1 MKTRKT
7 SQVPT
12 PSKVGI
18 SRAKVSQ
25 TEVPAYS
32 LDDALRVPKAMADHY
47 GYKPTKPLNVA
58 AGMGIQP
65 GASQFRMLAGAAIAY
80 GLTEGGPNAP
90 EISLTSLGSRIV
102 RPTAEGDDLRAK
114 REALMKPRVIGEF
127 LRKYADAT
135 VPRED
140 IAVNVLNEMGLP
152 AERATVVLKLIIDGA
167 AAVGFFKDIR
177 GKRYVTLDGV
187 ELPTS
192 KKTRTEEAEGEEQE
206 SLSADVAPSSSTQSA
221 LALSAGNQISSAFR
235 RVYVTH
241 GKNRTFIEPVKKL
254 LSFGELEPVVSV
266 ERPSVSQPLPEKIMG
281 EMRSCGA
288 AIIHVDAELKLLD
301 ADANEHIVLN
311 PNVLMEIGAAMALFG
326 RRFIL
331 LVRDGVK
338 LPSNLQGLFE
348 VRYSGDILDG
358 DATVRLL
365 EAIRDIK
372 NHPMP
377 ERYTA

>member
-1 MKTRKT
+1 
-7 SQVPT
+7 
-12 PSKVGI
+12 
-18 SRAKVSQ
+18 
-25 TEVPAYS
+25 
-32 LDDALRVPKAMADHY
+32 
-47 GYKPTKPLNVA
+47 
-58 AGMGIQP
+58 MG
-65 GASQFRMLAGAAIAY
+65 
-80 GLTEGGPNAP
+80 
-90 EISLTSLGSRIV
+90 V
-102 RPTAEGDDLRAK
+102 
-114 REALMKPRVIGEF
+114 
-127 LRKYADAT
+127 
-135 VPRED
+135 
-140 IAVNVLNEMGLP
+140 P